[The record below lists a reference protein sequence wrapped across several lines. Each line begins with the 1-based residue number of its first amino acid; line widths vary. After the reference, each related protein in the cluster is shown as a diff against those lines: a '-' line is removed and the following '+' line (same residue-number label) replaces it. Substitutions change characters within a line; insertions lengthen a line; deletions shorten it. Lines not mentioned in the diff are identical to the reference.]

1 MMIMVMIMIKFIYSY
16 HSYSG
21 KCHLSELQANG
32 KHSVG
37 IDKRRGDRDENDD
50 DDDDDDIVNN
60 NNNDDDDDDDDDK
73 KYDDDA
79 DDNDDDGNLI
89 GKIVLSRSPDGLLHF
104 KWINLMN
111 NATEGNVIDVDI
123 DADKCR

>member
-1 MMIMVMIMIKFIYSY
+1 M
-16 HSYSG
+16 
-21 KCHLSELQANG
+21 
-32 KHSVG
+32 G

-60 NNNDDDDDDDDDK
+60 NNNDDDDNNNGDD
-73 KYDDDA
+73 